1 MAKQTGG
8 RQYVHILL
16 DPVTYLKLKAS
27 GENMSQLGN
36 RLFESY
42 FELHDK
48 DIPEEIEL
56 LDEMKRQ
63 EDAIKEA
70 KEKLNEISVMLAKA
84 RQDRSIREK
93 EEEELRE
100 EKHDLARQLF
110 REQQMEQIRNEA
122 NKRR

>member
-1 MAKQTGG
+1 MGKQTSG

-36 RLFESY
+36 RLFEAH

-56 LDEMKRQ
+56 LEEMKRQ

-70 KEKLNEISVMLAKA
+70 KDKLNEISVMLAKSRQVRSEQEKVEAEA
-84 RQDRSIREK
+84 REDAHDLAIQMSREQ
-93 EEEELRE
+93 ELRE
-100 EKHDLARQLF
+100 YRGGFKG
-110 REQQMEQIRNEA
+110 I
-122 NKRR
+122 